1 MPSPARL
8 PVSCPKYEA
17 APGTKR
23 CVHYLPNGAC
33 ARPDELMCV
42 EWLKANGHATP
53 PEPRVPP
60 PLERNLLGEPVRREP
75 PAPAK
80 PRPAPPAQSPP
91 TAPTPIVRTLR
102 DEDIASFKALGAEVC
117 LASDEL
123 GEVWLVPAYTGQ
135 DRQELSVEHAAL
147 LAAVG
152 TVFPGA
158 KVIAFVRGAKRVP
171 AGGSSPLPPR

>member
-1 MPSPARL
+1 MIKHL
-8 PVSCPKYEA
+8 PVSCPKYEPA
-17 APGTKR
+17 AGSKR

-42 EWLKANGHATP
+42 EWLKANGHAAAPPPTP
-53 PEPRVPP
+53 A

-75 PAPAK
+75 PPPRAKPQPTAPSAPA
-80 PRPAPPAQSPP
+80 P
-91 TAPTPIVRTLR
+91 PTPIVHTLR

-135 DRQELSVEHAAL
+135 DRLELSVEHAAL

-152 TVFPGA
+152 SVFPGA
-158 KVIAFVRGAKRVP
+158 KVTAFVRGPKRVP
-171 AGGSSPLPPR
+171 AGGSSPLRPR

>member
-1 MPSPARL
+1 
-8 PVSCPKYEA
+8 VSCPKYESVA
-17 APGTKR
+17 GTKR

-42 EWLKANGHATP
+42 EWLKANGHAP
-53 PEPRVPP
+53 PPAPP
-60 PLERNLLGEPVRREP
+60 APAPLERNLLGEPVRREP
-75 PAPAK
+75 PPARTK
-80 PRPAPPAQSPP
+80 PGPAPPAPSRSV
-91 TAPTPIVRTLR
+91 TPTPVVHTLR
-102 DEDIASFKALGAEVC
+102 DEDVASFKALGAEVC

-135 DRQELSVEHAAL
+135 DRLELSVEHAAL

-152 TVFPGA
+152 AVFPGA
-158 KVIAFVRGAKRVP
+158 KVTAFVRRPNGVP